1 MKLNYE
7 ESFNST
13 YISIKQTIT
22 TNSHLR
28 MEEIKTCRKR
38 EEEETL
44 AQREKNKYWIQLE
57 EVKSLCWYIEMV
69 GKDEFEGKGQWRE

>member
-44 AQREKNKYWIQLE
+44 AQREKNKY
-57 EVKSLCWYIEMV
+57 
-69 GKDEFEGKGQWRE
+69 